1 MLNCN
6 NTTIYV
12 GMVPDGE
19 TTKLPA
25 DVVNLTGLLDGFGTT
40 QISGLTRPKAEINR
54 SALAGA
60 NASRIS
66 GAQITERNIVM
77 DIVPQGDGEEM
88 RQVLYDILPFDT
100 MLRFYVETKQRC
112 VYIDG
117 YAEELE
123 GDEPNGD
130 EFSVQ
135 VSIICPFPWFQSVE
149 LHKTR
154 LDRHSD
160 NLIYNTG
167 DIPAGFIFR
176 MDEPTD
182 GTVFRA
188 FRNLVIDVNGTQ
200 FLTKKYD
207 EYPTRGSFHPPV
219 VLSTIPGKK
228 SFGLELEDTDFFKI
242 AFSSIDAKSQWPV
255 LQSGKNI
262 VKVSC
267 TQVTTSGESNFEDIN
282 WLVWRD
288 TYSGV

>member
-1 MLNCN
+1 M
-6 NTTIYV
+6 IKHFYV
-12 GMVPDGE
+12 GRASDDEP
-19 TTKLPA
+19 TQIPA
-25 DVVNLTGLLDGFGTT
+25 DAIDIIRSGRYGVKK
-40 QISGLTRPKAEINR
+40 ISGLTRPKADVNR

-66 GAQITERNIVM
+66 GAQITERNIVL
-77 DIVPQGDGEEM
+77 DVDPHGDGECN
-88 RQVLYDILPFDT
+88 RLALYDILSFDT
-100 MLRFYVETKQRC
+100 MLRFYIETDQRT

-117 YAEELE
+117 YVEEID
-123 GDEPNGD
+123 GDDVAGRM
-130 EFSVQ
+130 FGVQ
-135 VSIICPFPWFQSVE
+135 ISIICPFPWFQSVK

-228 SFGLELEDTDFFKI
+228 SFDLKLEDTNFFKT
-242 AFSSIDAKSQWPV
+242 AFSSIDTKSQWPV

>member
-19 TTKLPA
+19 TTKIPA

-88 RQVLYDILPFDT
+88 RQALYDILPFDT

-135 VSIICPFPWFQSVE
+135 VSIICPFPWFQSVK
-149 LHKTR
+149 LHTAQLK
-154 LDRHSD
+154 LGD
-160 NLIYNTG
+160 NIIRNDG
-167 DIPAGFIFR
+167 DIPAGFR
-176 MDEPTD
+176 LEVEGHANM
-182 GTVFRA
+182 V
-188 FRNLVIDVNGTQ
+188 NLVD
-200 FLTKKYD
+200 FELTAGGETFATKAD
-207 EYPTRGSFHPPV
+207 TNVIAPIELNTV
-219 VLSTIPGKK
+219 PGKRTFK
-228 SFGLELEDTDFFKI
+228 CSNSGHISPGTWKPSFSYLAANTKWPKI
-242 AFSSIDAKSQWPV
+242 PAGAQTI
-255 LQSGKNI
+255 N
-262 VKVSC
+262 VSY
-267 TQVTTSGESNFEDIN
+267 TEGGVDPYIFDNLNT
-282 WLVWRD
+282 LYWRD

>member
-1 MLNCN
+1 MVKHF
-6 NTTIYV
+6 YV
-12 GMVPDGE
+12 GKVPDAE
-19 TTKLPA
+19 TTKIPSDAFDLYDKTKYGIVNFAGLDRPDA
-25 DVVNLTGLLDGFGTT
+25 D
-40 QISGLTRPKAEINR
+40 ISR

-60 NASRIS
+60 NASRIGGS
-66 GAQITERNIVM
+66 QISERNIVLTVRPW
-77 DIVPQGDGEEM
+77 ISAEIN
-88 RQVLYDILPFDT
+88 RQELYDNLPFDT
-100 MLRFYVETKQRC
+100 DLRFYIVTENRC
-112 VYIDG
+112 VFIDG
-117 YAEELE
+117 RVEKL
-123 GDEPNGD
+123 GGGRFTKDVTNI
-130 EFSVQ
+130 Q
-135 VSIICPFPWFQSVE
+135 ISIICPFPWFQSVE

-207 EYPTRGSFHPPV
+207 KYPTRGSFHPPV

-228 SFGLELEDTDFFKI
+228 SFGLKLEDTDFFKI
-242 AFSSIDAKSQWPV
+242 AFSSIDTKSQWPV

-267 TQVTTSGESNFEDIN
+267 TQVKTSGESNFEDIN

>member
-1 MLNCN
+1 MVEHF
-6 NTTIYV
+6 YV
-12 GMVPDGE
+12 GKVPD
-19 TTKLPA
+19 
-25 DVVNLTGLLDGFGTT
+25 
-40 QISGLTRPKAEINR
+40 AEITKIPSDAFDLYDKTKYGIVNFAGLDRPDADISR

-66 GAQITERNIVM
+66 GSQISERNIVLT
-77 DIVPQGDGEEM
+77 IRPWIAAETNRLE
-88 RQVLYDILPFDT
+88 LYDNLPFDT
-100 MLRFYVETKQRC
+100 DLRFYIVTENRC
-112 VYIDG
+112 VFIDG
-117 YAEELE
+117 RIEKL
-123 GDEPNGD
+123 GGGRFTQDVTD
-130 EFSVQ
+130 IQ
-135 VSIICPFPWFQSVE
+135 LSIVCPFPWFQSVK

-267 TQVTTSGESNFEDIN
+267 TQLTTSGESNFEDIN